1 MSFQHGRGGMYRA
14 EMIADARNNSVFGR
28 AKRFMPSNYKTAIAE
43 LIAERG
49 LPRELVI
56 DTVSKALL
64 DVYRRSMRSSTD
76 DTIITVD
83 KVGEV
88 HMFVKKHIVAQVE
101 DSAKEI
107 SLAEAQRIKL
117 NAALGEFMQVETP
130 ELLERIPVR
139 NASQIILQRIREA
152 EHMFLYE
159 QYQDRVNEMV
169 VATILRPNDDDGF
182 LVQLDKLEGI
192 LPAKEMSPLDKYKPQ
207 MRIRVYVAEI
217 KKMNGRPPLAIV
229 SRIHINLVKRLFEQ
243 EVPEIVN
250 GLVEIKGIV
259 RDAGN
264 RSKVAVKSR
273 QDGLDA
279 VGACVGVRG
288 ARINSIVSEL
298 NGEKVDIIPWNSDP
312 AVFVGNALSPAKPI
326 RIDLDPNEKL
336 AKVIVPASQLS
347 LAIGK
352 DGQNARLAN
361 KLTGWRIVIA
371 KAE

>member
-1 MSFQHGRGGMYRA
+1 
-14 EMIADARNNSVFGR
+14 
-28 AKRFMPSNYKTAIAE
+28 MPSNYKTAIAE

-56 DTVSKALL
+56 ETVSRALL
-64 DVYRRSMRSSTD
+64 DVYRRSMRTSTD
-76 DTIITVD
+76 DTTITVD

-88 HMFVKKHIVAQVE
+88 HMLVRKRVVAQVE

-139 NASQIILQRIREA
+139 SASQIILQRIREA
-152 EHMFLYE
+152 EHVYLYE

-192 LPAKEMSPLDKYKPQ
+192 LPAKEMSSLDKYKPQ
-207 MRIRVYVAEI
+207 MRIRVYVSEI

-312 AVFVGNALSPAKPI
+312 AIFVGNALSPARPI
-326 RIDLDPNEKL
+326 HIDLEPNEKL

-361 KLTGWRIVIA
+361 KLTGWRIVIS